1 MADDP
6 MHILCL
12 FLRSG
17 IVVVTVK
24 VGQSTQKSLD
34 NIS

>member
-1 MADDP
+1 MWQ
-6 MHILCL
+6 MQMILCISYAYS
-12 FLRSG
+12 F
-17 IVVVTVK
+17 VVVTVK